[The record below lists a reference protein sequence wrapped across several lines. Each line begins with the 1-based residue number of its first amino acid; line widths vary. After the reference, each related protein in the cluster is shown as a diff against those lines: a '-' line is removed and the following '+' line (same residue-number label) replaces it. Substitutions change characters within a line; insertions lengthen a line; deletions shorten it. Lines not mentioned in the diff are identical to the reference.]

1 MDRLRQFYIDGAWVD
16 PVDGTAFEVIDP
28 AHETVIETI
37 SLGGRA
43 DVDRAVAAARA
54 AFPSWSLSTPA
65 EIQKPKN
72 TIFLHQNIFLIS
84 ESYSEYVS
92 MIETHRGGA
101 FFGQSNR
108 YFMRS

>member
-1 MDRLRQFYIDGAWVD
+1 MDRSRQFYIDGAWVD

-43 DVDRAVAAARA
+43 DVERAVVAARA

-65 EIQKPKN
+65 ERMAV
-72 TIFLHQNIFLIS
+72 L
-84 ESYSEYVS
+84 E
-92 MIETHRGGA
+92 RGGA
-101 FFGQSNR
+101 AGVLDVLVAEDDTFIRVTCLGF
-108 YFMRS
+108 

>member
-16 PVDGTAFEVIDP
+16 PVDGAAFEVIDP

-54 AFPSWSLSTPA
+54 AF
-65 EIQKPKN
+65 
-72 TIFLHQNIFLIS
+72 
-84 ESYSEYVS
+84 
-92 MIETHRGGA
+92 
-101 FFGQSNR
+101 
-108 YFMRS
+108 